1 MDASAQQPA
10 GLTADATY
18 PNPGLDALL
27 EKLQPLLDG
36 GRLDNI
42 VDLLSL
48 LSDLVDLLDQPM
60 VEKLARLFE
69 EGTAVTWTLGN
80 ALRLAKTE
88 TAAQTAP
95 PGLFELLSLL
105 RDADTRRG
113 MALVLRTLRVVGKQ
127 L

>member
-1 MDASAQQPA
+1 MDASAQRPA
-10 GLTADATY
+10 GLPPHIAH
-18 PNPGLDALL
+18 NPGLDALL

-36 GRLDNI
+36 GRLDNL

-48 LSDLVDLLDQPM
+48 LSDLVDLLDPPM

-69 EGTAVTWTLGN
+69 EATAVTWSLGN
-80 ALRLAKTE
+80 ALRLAKAE
-88 TAAQTAP
+88 TVAQEAP
-95 PGLFELLSLL
+95 PNLRQLLSLL

-113 MALVLRTLRVVGKQ
+113 MALVLRTLSVVGRQ